1 MKMTTAERN
10 EIDRQYHALLDAEGF
25 MSVGHNWDEEE
36 VLKHMRSHCTV
47 TEQYEPIAHDDG
59 TIERITTL
67 QFHDRQDLIDFF
79 ECEMKLKEEVD
90 TNYRISAHIDTMTI
104 LVKRWVK
111 FLDNVDAIKAYFDED
126 EEDGTW
132 VDSTDGPVFV
142 PNEEE

>member
-10 EIDRQYHALLDAEGF
+10 ELDRQL
-25 MSVGHNWDEEE
+25 SVGTAFDSNFAMGWDEEE
-36 VLKHMRSHCTV
+36 VLGHMRSHCTV

-104 LVKRWVK
+104 VVKRWVE
-111 FLDNVDAIKAYFDED
+111 FLDNVDAIKEYFDEGD
-126 EEDGTW
+126 EDDGTW
-132 VDSTDGPVFV
+132 VDSTDGPVLV
-142 PNEEE
+142 TNEEE

>member
-10 EIDRQYHALLDAEGF
+10 ELDRQLWIGTEYD
-25 MSVGHNWDEEE
+25 HNFGMGWDEEA
-36 VLKHMRSHCTV
+36 VLTVMRSHCTV

-79 ECEMKLKEEVD
+79 ECEMKLKEEID

-111 FLDNVDAIKAYFDED
+111 FLNNVDAIKEYFDEGD
-126 EEDGTW
+126 EE
-132 VDSTDGPVFV
+132 
-142 PNEEE
+142 E